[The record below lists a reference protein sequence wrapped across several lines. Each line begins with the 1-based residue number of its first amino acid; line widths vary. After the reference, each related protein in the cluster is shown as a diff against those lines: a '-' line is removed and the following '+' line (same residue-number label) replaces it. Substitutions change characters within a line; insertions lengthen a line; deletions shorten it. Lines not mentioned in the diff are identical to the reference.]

1 MAFDRCVA
9 ICDPLRYSSKLTLQR
24 IVYIG
29 VFIVIRYSTVIPV
42 VFVRIP
48 TFSFCHS
55 HVLSHSFCLHQD
67 VIQLACSDISFN
79 VLYGLFV
86 VAFYWGVDSLGIFLS
101 CSHPLLCVA
110 HCIPGR
116 ETQSPQY
123 MCLPYLCCAH
133 SICANDRVVLS
144 ASFCKTF
151 LSHYSYYHGR
161 YLPVSSTN
169 SQPNYL

>member
-1 MAFDRCVA
+1 MLPSVILWGIPA
-9 ICDPLRYSSKLTLQR
+9 TL
-24 IVYIG
+24 
-29 VFIVIRYSTVIPV
+29 P
-42 VFVRIP
+42 
-48 TFSFCHS
+48 HN
-55 HVLSHSFCLHQD
+55 CLHRGLHRNQM
-67 VIQLACSDISFN
+67 LHSPPCCSCSYPHIF
-79 VLYGLFV
+79 
-86 VAFYWGVDSLGIFLS
+86 FLS
-101 CSHPLLCVA
+101 LLCSLPLLLLTSRCHPIALFWHLIQCFLWLVCCCILLGCRFSKNHFILCSHPLLCVA

-161 YLPVSSTN
+161 YLPVSSTS